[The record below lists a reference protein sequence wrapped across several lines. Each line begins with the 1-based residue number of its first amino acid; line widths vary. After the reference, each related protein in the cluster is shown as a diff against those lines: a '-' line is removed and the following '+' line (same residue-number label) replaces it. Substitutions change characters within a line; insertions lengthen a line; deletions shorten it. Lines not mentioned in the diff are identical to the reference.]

1 MSAMAPIVG
10 DDRADDITIFL
21 PGCCGEE
28 YETRDK
34 LRRLRN
40 VAAALIARTE
50 SDTARQLGWM
60 ASDYCTAWLYAP
72 APVEHLKD
80 VRRLCHRFL
89 LCAMQ
94 AETLNDEGIGA

>member
-1 MSAMAPIVG
+1 MNAFTSIAPT
-10 DDRADDITIFL
+10 AETDDITVFL
-21 PGCCGEE
+21 PGCHGEE
-28 YETRDK
+28 YEVRDK

-72 APVEHLKD
+72 ASLEHLRD

-94 AETLNDEGIGA
+94 VEFIDDEGVDP